1 MHLEN
6 GVAGTLLVNRSAW
19 GRKGRIA
26 IQIFGSKG
34 SILYD
39 QERMNE
45 FQLYLTADRPTEQGY
60 RTVLVAPHHKPYDS
74 FLPAPG
80 HGLGFNDLKMIE
92 CRELLMRIA
101 FQEQRWV
108 DVR

>member
-1 MHLEN
+1 MAKPYADRKAADRRPRAVETYDIASVLMHLEN

-34 SILYD
+34 SILFD

-45 FQLYLTADRPTEQGY
+45 FQLYVDRRPPDRAG
-60 RTVLVAPHHKPYDS
+60 LPHHPGGA
-74 FLPAPG
+74 APQA
-80 HGLGFNDLKMIE
+80 L
-92 CRELLMRIA
+92 
-101 FQEQRWV
+101 
-108 DVR
+108 